1 MTLRGVFLE
10 LFSFS
15 LGGGNYLDFLCVEE
29 GCNLNSKLSIM
40 HIYGKLHFHGGA
52 IDYDG
57 VNAAFAMPTRP
68 EILMQTAI
76 HFLYVLTCLSFAL
89 EVG

>member
-1 MTLRGVFLE
+1 
-10 LFSFS
+10 
-15 LGGGNYLDFLCVEE
+15 
-29 GCNLNSKLSIM
+29 M

-57 VNAAFAMPTRP
+57 VNAAFAMPTARP

-76 HFLYVLTCLSFAL
+76 HFLYVLACHLHWKFD
-89 EVG
+89 G

>member
-1 MTLRGVFLE
+1 
-10 LFSFS
+10 
-15 LGGGNYLDFLCVEE
+15 
-29 GCNLNSKLSIM
+29 M

-76 HFLYVLTCLSFAL
+76 HFLYVLACHLHWKFD
-89 EVG
+89 G

>member
-1 MTLRGVFLE
+1 
-10 LFSFS
+10 
-15 LGGGNYLDFLCVEE
+15 
-29 GCNLNSKLSIM
+29 M
-40 HIYGKLHFHGGA
+40 HIQGKLHFHGGA

-57 VNAAFAMPTRP
+57 VNALLLLPPAQATYNP

-89 EVG
+89 EELFDV